1 MLVAGGMTRNH
12 ERLEAFQL
20 ADHLAVLVYR
30 ATAEF
35 PREERFGLTSQLRRA
50 SVSVATNIVE
60 GCARQT
66 QREYAYFLNIASGSA
81 AEVRYLL
88 NLSSRLN
95 LADQEKLAD
104 CENCALRAVQV
115 LHTLQR
121 AVAALP

>member
-1 MLVAGGMTRNH
+1 MLAAADMTRNH

-20 ADHLAVLVYR
+20 ADHLTILVYR

-66 QREYAYFLNIASGSA
+66 QRDYAHFLNIAAASA

-88 NLSSRLN
+88 SLATRLHFGLTEQ
-95 LADQEKLAD
+95 LAECD
-104 CENCALRAVQV
+104 
-115 LHTLQR
+115 T
-121 AVAALP
+121 